1 MTKKEETRQHY
12 VLPPVS
18 KLEQEL
24 AKEYKRAYAKECYLD
39 GFGGF
44 LFAVRVP
51 SEDLKDSHETRGAT
65 DVYDEQ
71 LLELYALALAK
82 AEIEASESTKENA
95 SSTLDKILGAKD
107 DFFLDE
113 LEKRE
118 KWNKYLIRDCITGW
132 YDDKRRAA
140 MRGLAKKGITLQEKA
155 AETPA
160 PIVSVP
166 RQPRLRPLYALI
178 LINTAAVA
186 AIGIGALIAYS
197 KFEDKAKDMETKVNT
212 SISKMEKNL
221 QPENIFS
228 SAETYLRSKKGQEQ
242 VSRVYAEFK
251 TWWQNENL
259 ALDELNKFW
268 ETTVEPNLKEINS
281 PEQGRKIAREVSDE
295 LERQFQLKTTAERLK
310 AIAGIFGGTQ
320 SEGK

>member
-1 MTKKEETRQHY
+1 MTKKEDTKQHY
-12 VLPPVS
+12 TLPPVS
-18 KLEQEL
+18 ELEQEL
-24 AKEYKRAYAKECYLD
+24 AKEYKRAYAKDCYLD

-51 SEDLKDSHETRGAT
+51 SEHLKDSHESRGAT

-71 LLELYALALAK
+71 LLELYSTALAK
-82 AEIEASESTKENA
+82 AEIKASEATEEIA
-95 SSTLDKILGAKD
+95 SSTLDRILGAKD

-118 KWNKYLIRDCITGW
+118 KWHKYLTKECITGW

-140 MRGLAKKGITLQEKA
+140 LRGLAKKGITLQGKI
-155 AETPA
+155 AETPVPVASA
-160 PIVSVP
+160 PK
-166 RQPRLRPLYALI
+166 QPRLWALYSLI
-178 LINTAAVA
+178 IINTAAIA
-186 AIGIGALIAYS
+186 SIGIGALIAYS

-242 VSRVYAEFK
+242 VSRVYSEFK

-259 ALDELNKFW
+259 ATGDLNKFW
-268 ETTVEPNLKEINS
+268 EETVEPRLKEINS
-281 PEQGRKIAREVSDE
+281 PEQGRKIAREVSEE
-295 LERQFQLKTTAERLK
+295 LERRYQLKTTAEQLQR
-310 AIAGIFGGTQ
+310 IAKIFGGNQ